1 MTVEKLP
8 DSIRNAYWFQAFN
21 AVSWQIVLGS
31 PLILFARELGAPAVV
46 LGLLAGMA
54 PLTSTLQLLVA
65 PHAEHI
71 GYRNL
76 MVKGWTARVVTLIF
90 LTILPVAAL
99 WLPAPVIIGLVV
111 LNLFVFT
118 VLRGIA
124 TCAWLPWVTA
134 LVPRSL
140 RGYYLSRDRTYI
152 SLASVA
158 ALAVS
163 GIFLFNH
170 QNLSAYAVVFGLSF
184 AGGAISLYFL
194 NRIPEPATTT
204 ADAARPPAVPWLS
217 LLRDAP
223 YTRLMRLSAAV
234 QVFVTSV
241 GTFVIVFARAE
252 VGLADGTI
260 LWLSAGAAL
269 AGIAGLLLLRNRVD
283 RLGSRPFLSVAFLWW
298 LAYYL
303 AWWLMA
309 AGIVGNPWL
318 AAPLL
323 LLLAGFFNSI
333 YELAM
338 TRLLMN
344 TVGDRPATTQ
354 YFALYSVVVSVLAGL
369 APIFWGWLL
378 DSLRGVQVTVGR
390 VQLDSYGIF
399 FGLQFLLLGVVLL
412 ALLQVKETSATST
425 GALLYRALVVVPSQR
440 IGLLNGRR

>member
-1 MTVEKLP
+1 VTVEKLP

-76 MVKGWTARVVTLIF
+76 MVKGWTSRVVTLIF

-134 LVPRSL
+134 LVPRAL

-158 ALAVS
+158 ALAIS
-163 GIFLFNH
+163 GLFLFNH

-184 AGGAISLYFL
+184 AGGAVSLYFL
-194 NRIPEPATTT
+194 NRIPEPTT
-204 ADAARPPAVPWLS
+204 ATASAARRPAVPWLS

-298 LAYYL
+298 VAYYL
-303 AWWLMA
+303 LWWLMA
-309 AGIVGNPWL
+309 AGIVGSPWL
-318 AAPLL
+318 VAPLL

-412 ALLQVKETSATST
+412 ALLAVKEPSATST